1 MNMVDQVCIV
11 MSAILQKHSTV
22 IRNKYLNCT
31 TQFLNPDELV
41 LSLFSQDVNTLQL
54 TCRAV
59 HIPEVKQQRHT
70 ARNPKSH
77 LKKNEKG
84 IRCCSLVKW
93 SLGPTFILNA
103 VLSNVPRTVRTIV
116 LKIFLITEW
125 KTKNLIYTTLHK
137 YAVYTHTWFCT
148 TIRGHTA
155 PQGHTLFSLA
165 AVDMGWQRNARSV
178 ALACSAAQLYPW

>member
-137 YAVYTHTWFCT
+137 YAVYTHT
-148 TIRGHTA
+148 I
-155 PQGHTLFSLA
+155 
-165 AVDMGWQRNARSV
+165 
-178 ALACSAAQLYPW
+178 LYDN